1 MAFTSCKRVVVSNL
15 QVLAPAFSPNTDGI
29 HISATKGIEVKD
41 SLIRTGDDCISIVR
55 NSLRIRIRDISCGP
69 GHGISI
75 GSLGKSKAWE
85 KVQDVH
91 VKGAYLYN
99 TDNGVRIKTWQGDG
113 GFSSKIKFQNILM
126 ENVSNPIIIDQYY
139 CDSRH
144 PCKNQPR
151 GKCNKTRGFSPFN
164 HNGSK
169 FGIVSLRNE
178 SSSPRRHS
186 IGTPRNSMRLQGAKS
201 FGVNDKV
208 ASDMDNCSEYNDKNS
223 EAGSH
228 QSMDDFRNKSS
239 SLRLKLAREDINQNL
254 NEDMELLKFGD
265 ADSEERLS
273 DISDDGLSIGTETD
287 GSISSIVEYTLFPE
301 LEKAVETTPAKER
314 TTNNLLA
321 EST

>member
-29 HISATKGIEVKD
+29 HISATKGIKVKD
-41 SLIRTGDDCISIVR
+41 SLIRTFSGDDCISIVR

-69 GHGISI
+69 GHDISI

-85 KVQDVH
+85 KVQDVY

-99 TDNGVRIKTWQGDG
+99 TDNGVRIKTW
-113 GFSSKIKFQNILM
+113 
-126 ENVSNPIIIDQYY
+126 
-139 CDSRH
+139 
-144 PCKNQPR
+144 QPR

-169 FGIVSLRNE
+169 LGIVSLRHE

-186 IGTPRNSMRLQGAKS
+186 IGTPRNSMRLQGAKG

-223 EAGSH
+223 EVGSH

-265 ADSEERLS
+265 ADSKERLS
-273 DISDDGLSIGTETD
+273 DISDGGLSMGTETD
-287 GSISSIVEYTLFPE
+287 GSISSIVEYTIFLNLRRQLKPHQLRRE
-301 LEKAVETTPAKER
+301 QLTTF
-314 TTNNLLA
+314 
-321 EST
+321 